1 MTDNNYSDIQDLIS
15 LELADQTSA
24 SEKKYLHDLIQ
35 NDEAVKKLWE
45 ERCAQHASTA
55 DAYNSVNR
63 DAAWQTFSSR
73 IVTPSH
79 RRRPVYKVLR
89 VAAAASVV
97 VALGVYTFFKI
108 YPSNPTQTFDHNT
121 ARLTLASGEVIDLSR
136 PQKTIVIPNGPT
148 VNNTN
153 RSLSYSA
160 SGASNE
166 MNELWAPA
174 GSDYKIVLSD
184 NTEIW
189 LNSMTRL
196 RFPFQFTPGK
206 NREITID
213 GEAYIK
219 VAPNASSPFI
229 VHLPSGDVQVLGT
242 EFNVNTYNH
251 TTAVALVSG
260 SVKVLVKEETTVV
273 KPGYRVVYN
282 GSFQTNEFDSKEVLS
297 WMEGLHLFS
306 NASLAEI
313 VKVLP
318 RWYGVEVVL
327 DDASTAQSRFTG
339 YIDRNRP
346 IGEFLHEIKATADA
360 DYYYKDGVLHF
371 R

>member
-15 LELADQTSA
+15 LELAGQTSA

-35 NDEAVKKLWE
+35 NDEAVRKLWE
-45 ERCAQHASTA
+45 ERCALHASMA
-55 DAYNSVNR
+55 DVYHSVDR
-63 DAAWQTFSSR
+63 GAAWQALSSKT
-73 IVTPSH
+73 ITPPH
-79 RRRPVYKVLR
+79 RRRPIYKVLR

-108 YPSNPTQTFDHNT
+108 YPSNPTQAFDHNT
-121 ARLTLASGEVIDLSR
+121 ARLTLASGEVIDLSL
-136 PQKTIVIPNGPT
+136 PQKTIAIPNGPT

-160 SGASNE
+160 PGADGG

-184 NTEIW
+184 GTEVW

-196 RFPFQFTPGK
+196 RFPFQFTGK
-206 NREITID
+206 SREITID
-213 GEAYIK
+213 GEAYLK
-219 VAPNASSPFI
+219 VAKNASSPFI
-229 VHLPSGDVQVLGT
+229 VHLPEGDVQVLGT
-242 EFNVNTYNH
+242 EFNVNTYDR

-260 SVKVLVKEETTVV
+260 SVKVLMKEETTVV
-273 KPGYRVVYN
+273 KPGYQVVYN
-282 GSFQTNEFDSKEVLS
+282 DRFHTKEFDTKEVLG

-306 NASLAEI
+306 NASLEEI

-327 DDASTAQSRFTG
+327 DDASTAKSRFTG

-360 DYYYKDGVLHF
+360 DYYYKGDVLHF